1 MEQIKQFK
9 PLKQTENTE
18 QIERIMQMEEV
29 LDEAGEAV
37 SALSRALNRY
47 VALQP
52 ALQSLAAYY
61 SSSQWMQD
69 FEDDS
74 AGRLPDTLK
83 RGVLSEDA
91 IYDLLHENEK
101 LMAAVQ
107 ELAKNNF
114 NYR

>member
-1 MEQIKQFK
+1 MEQV
-9 PLKQTENTE
+9 KQTDNTE
-18 QIERIMQMEEV
+18 QIRRIMQMEQV
-29 LDEAGEAV
+29 LDEAVETV
-37 SALSRALNRY
+37 SALSRALSRY
-47 VALQP
+47 VTLQP
-52 ALQSLAAYY
+52 ALQILEAYY

>member
-1 MEQIKQFK
+1 MEQV
-9 PLKQTENTE
+9 KQTDNTE
-18 QIERIMQMEEV
+18 QIRRIMQMEQV
-29 LDEAGEAV
+29 LDEAVEAV